1 MEGWTIHCRVSPL
14 PWWKRASE
22 AVPAQRRSVSGAGF
36 DAASRALVALIF
48 VVSAAPAR
56 GAAEPLPDIAGAA
69 TVSVPGVGVSL
80 AGYLFKPERRT
91 RAVPAVLLLHDTGG
105 NAEDLADTARVL
117 AEQGYFALVLTL
129 RGSRGSEGQDD
140 CGARQADDTVEAL
153 NWLARQPGVDASRLG
168 IIGFGR
174 GGQVALLAASYTT
187 LPRAIVAYF
196 PVTDTRRLTEATAYE
211 PMRVYVATHCDPR
224 HAGVVSPVTRASSIS
239 AAVLLIHGGADERIP
254 SSQSELMYDA
264 LQAAGKQA
272 ELRLLP
278 EAKHDFTPEE
288 FEQSWPWVV
297 RFLGRHQML
306 SLDSRDAGQQKRVNI
321 FTEQGWAFKLGLR
334 GIQTIRSLGP
344 VKREKVT
351 LLQNPHVEGRT
362 DEIREF
368 FFADGL
374 YVKALFPGR
383 QQSAYLLQEVTITRS
398 RYKAK
403 FGLNLGTT
411 RKAME
416 DKLGQ
421 PDGVQPGFVEYF
433 HSMGI
438 GTARI
443 HFKDDRIVK
452 LEWDF
457 RAE

>member
-1 MEGWTIHCRVSPL
+1 
-14 PWWKRASE
+14 
-22 AVPAQRRSVSGAGF
+22 
-36 DAASRALVALIF
+36 
-48 VVSAAPAR
+48 
-56 GAAEPLPDIAGAA
+56 
-69 TVSVPGVGVSL
+69 
-80 AGYLFKPERRT
+80 
-91 RAVPAVLLLHDTGG
+91 LLLHDADG
-105 NAEDLADTARVL
+105 NAEDLAGRARVL
-117 AEQGYFALVLTL
+117 AEQGYFALVLSL
-129 RGSRGSEGQDD
+129 RGSPGSEGQDD

-153 NWLARQPGVDASRLG
+153 NWLGRQPGVDASRLG
-168 IIGFGR
+168 IIGFGQ

-196 PVTDTRRLTEATAYE
+196 PITDTRRLRETTAYG
-211 PMRVYVATHCDPR
+211 PMRVYVATHCDNGR
-224 HAGVVSPVTRASSIS
+224 VVSPADRASSIG
-239 AAVLLIHGGADERIP
+239 AAVLLIHGGADEQIP
-254 SSQSELMYDA
+254 SSQSELMYAA
-264 LQAAGKQA
+264 LQAAGKQS
-272 ELRLLP
+272 ELRVLP
-278 EAKHDFTPEE
+278 EAKHDFTPEQ

-306 SLDSRDAGQQKRVNI
+306 SLDSRDAWQQKRVNT
-321 FTEQGWAFKLGLR
+321 FTEQGWAFRLGLR

-351 LLQNPHVEGRT
+351 LLRNPHVEGRT
-362 DEIREF
+362 DELREF

-383 QQSAYLLQEVTITRS
+383 QQNAYLLQEVTITRS
-398 RYKAK
+398 RYRAK

-416 DKLGQ
+416 EKLGQ

>member
-1 MEGWTIHCRVSPL
+1 VS
-14 PWWKRASE
+14 AE
-22 AVPAQRRSVSGAGF
+22 RRSVSGAASG
-36 DAASRALVALIF
+36 AAWRALLAVIF
-48 VVSAAPAR
+48 VLSAAPAR

-80 AGYLFKPERRT
+80 GGYLFRPARRT
-91 RAVPAVLLLHDTGG
+91 RAVPAVLLLHAAGG

-117 AEQGYFALVLTL
+117 AEQGYFALALSL
-129 RGSRGSEGQDD
+129 RGSRGSEGQED

-168 IIGFGR
+168 IIGYGQ

-187 LPRAIVAYF
+187 LPRAVVAYY
-196 PVTDTRRLTEATAYE
+196 PVTDTRRLRETTAYG
-211 PMRVYVATHCDPR
+211 PVRVYVATHCDPR
-224 HAGVVSPVTRASSIS
+224 HAGVVSPVARVASIS
-239 AAVLLIHGGADERIP
+239 AAVLLIHGAADDRIP
-254 SSQSELMYDA
+254 SSQSELMHAA
-264 LQAAGKQA
+264 LQAAGKQS
-272 ELRLLP
+272 ELHLLP
-278 EAKHDFTPEE
+278 EATHEFTPEE
-288 FEQSWPWVV
+288 LEESWPWVA

-306 SLDSRDAGQQKRVNI
+306 SLDSRDAQQQKRVNI

-334 GIQTIRSLGP
+334 GIQTIRALGP

-351 LLQNPHVEGRT
+351 LLQNPHVDGRT

-383 QQSAYLLQEVTITRS
+383 QQNAYLLQEVTITRS

-411 RKAME
+411 RKALE

-421 PDGVQPGFVEYF
+421 PDGMQPGFVEYF

-452 LEWDF
+452 LEWEF
-457 RAE
+457 RAD